1 MSSADINA
9 GHVDS
14 SGRGYH
20 IDLLLR
26 QAQPRA
32 WDSIQKIM
40 VAILDK

>member
-1 MSSADINA
+1 MSGAYINA

-20 IDLLLR
+20 NDLLLW

-32 WDSIQKIM
+32 WDSIQKTM
-40 VAILDK
+40 VAVLDK